1 MVPEVQTVV
10 SQIEGERGRFER
22 FCTSLTDEELRREVP
37 ESTWQVKDFISHLA
51 TIDGPVAGW
60 FVAIQSGNAGGPA
73 GRTGEAWNVD
83 RYNDGAVAKRR
94 DRSVEEILAE
104 ARAERA
110 AMIEVL
116 GRFSEEQVSGTIRF
130 GGDSKRPPS
139 DLQLLRYLQGWAR
152 HDIIHIADMLK
163 ALPER
168 RNDAVI
174 TEWLAEPG
182 VEELIGFYQRAM
194 R

>member
-1 MVPEVQTVV
+1 LVPEIQAVV
-10 SQIEGERGRFER
+10 SRIEGERGRFER
-22 FCTSLTDEELRREVP
+22 FCTSLTEEELRREVP

-60 FVAIQSGNAGGPA
+60 FVAIQSGNVGGPT
-73 GRTGEAWNVD
+73 GQRGEAWNVD

-104 ARAERA
+104 ARTERA

-116 GRFSEEQVSGTIRF
+116 GRFSEEQVNGTIHF
-130 GGDSKRPPS
+130 GGDAKRPSS

-152 HDIIHIADMLK
+152 HDIIHVADMLK

-168 RNDAVI
+168 RTDPVI
-174 TEWLAEPG
+174 TAWLAEPG
-182 VEELIGFYQRAM
+182 VGELIGFYQRAM